1 MSDAAKLYQV
11 WVYLQAEPLFWLTLT
26 IGAYLLA
33 DRLYRASGLFPLLN
47 PVAISI
53 ILVSTCLINF
63 GVEYER
69 YFDGAKFIHFLL
81 GPATVALSIPI
92 YLNWNIVVGAK
103 KAIVTSVLLGSL
115 FAIGITYAIAVIL
128 QLDLVT
134 TKSLLPR
141 NVTVPIAMGIS
152 EIIGGVPSLTAII
165 TIVTGIIGAALGT
178 FVLDQKYGRSRLCL
192 WAGKSWH
199 WHRTRHGQRQR
210 SRCICCCCDGVEWHR
225 YSRDHTAR
233 FFHNQRFSL
242 NYRFGHSITIFAGPI
257 KWNLATTSGQTD
269 NRKTKCRIV
278 QI

>member
-141 NVTVPIAMGIS
+141 NVTAPIAMGIS

-178 FVLDQKYGRSRLCL
+178 FVLDLFRIKNMAARGFAFGLAS
-192 WAGKSWH
+192 
-199 WHRTRHGQRQR
+199 HG
-210 SRCICCCCDGVEWHR
+210 IG
-225 YSRDHTAR
+225 TAR
-233 FFHNQRFSL
+233 AMAKDKEAGVFAAVAMGLSGIVTAAIIPLAFFIIRDFL
-242 NYRFGHSITIFAGPI
+242 
-257 KWNLATTSGQTD
+257 
-269 NRKTKCRIV
+269 
-278 QI
+278 